1 MLSVK
6 TKSLLFFLWNA
17 LLVAALAVVLASTL
31 KHLTEIAEE
40 FMLELAAVYTAG
52 LFLFPLAGLILI
64 YYLRK
69 RVFKGKK
76 NKGIKEIYN
85 TLSYRKESLP
95 WYKVPSHYINGFLTV
110 ISGGSTGIEVST
122 VVATAAIGANMQRV
136 GKSAKKH
143 RSALICAGVAAGI
156 ATLFSSPL
164 AGGLFALEVI
174 ARKRDRLIW
183 VAVGIG
189 SAVAGGA
196 MYLEGRE
203 YLFDAE
209 VLFWK
214 WQAVPY
220 FIVVSLLGGIC
231 AVYFTKTVLFFK
243 ERLGSLENNWTRIC
257 IAALLL
263 GGLLVMYPQL
273 YGDSYHA
280 VPEFLVMNPEMT
292 GMSHTIPL
300 LLLLIF
306 LKPLA
311 ASLTLGGGGD
321 GGVFAPSIV
330 TGAFIGLFVALVGN
344 RYFGTDLIPVNFAL
358 IGAATML
365 SAAIHAPLTALFL
378 ACSIVKG
385 GYVLFGPMLVAVY
398 LAKHTAQY
406 LYGYTVY
413 TYRKA

>member
-6 TKSLLFFLWNA
+6 TKSLLLFFWNA
-17 LLVAALAVVLASTL
+17 LLVAVLSVLLAFTL
-31 KHLTEIAEE
+31 KYLTETAEE
-40 FMLELAAVYTAG
+40 FILELATAYTVG
-52 LFLFPLAGLILI
+52 LFLFPFAGLILI

-69 RVFKGKK
+69 WIFKGKK

-85 TLSYRKESLP
+85 TLSHRKESLP
-95 WYKVPSHYINGFLTV
+95 WYKIPSHYINGFLTV

-122 VVATAAIGANMQRV
+122 VVATAAVGANMQRT

-174 ARKRDRLIW
+174 ARKRDRFIW
-183 VAVGIG
+183 IAVGMG
-189 SAVAGGA
+189 SAVAGGV
-196 MYLEGRE
+196 MYLEGQE

-209 VLFWK
+209 ILFWK
-214 WQAVPY
+214 WQAMPY
-220 FIVVSLLGGIC
+220 FIVVSLLSGIC

-243 ERLGSLENNWTRIC
+243 ERLGNLENNLMRIG
-257 IAALLL
+257 IGALLL
-263 GGLLVMYPQL
+263 GGFLYMFPQL

-280 VPEFLVMNPEMT
+280 IPEFLTMSSEMT
-292 GMSHTIPL
+292 DMSYTIPV
-300 LLLLIF
+300 LLLLILF
-306 LKPLA
+306 KPLA

-344 RYFGTDLIPVNFAL
+344 QYFGMELVPVNFAL

-385 GYVLFGPMLVAVY
+385 GYVLFGPMLVTVY
-398 LAKHTAQY
+398 LAKHTAKY

-413 TYRKA
+413 TYQKA